1 MNLSKNLVRE
11 QKAWR
16 GEGGEGGEGGLV
28 LNAFDANA
36 IINNDCKNKPCYY

>member
-16 GEGGEGGEGGLV
+16 EEGRLV